1 MLEGIEGVSS
11 FANEI
16 DNTFIIVTVITLLL
30 FVVTIGS
37 MLYFVYKYS
46 SSKVKKEDAQNIKHY
61 TPIEIAWT
69 VIPTILMMIVFYFGL
84 ESLRVQRTM
93 PSDDMAQVVKVTGQ
107 RWFWTF
113 EYENGKKTNEL
124 TVPKDTAIKL
134 VMTAPEE
141 DVLHSFFVP
150 AFRIKEDVLPGTTTY
165 LWFNAEKM
173 GRYDIQ
179 CAEYCGTRHSYMRS
193 FVNVV
198 SKEDY
203 KNFLFPKKEEPKKTA
218 IDLFNDYGCVGC
230 HSLEDM
236 VLVGPSFK
244 DIYNKEVSITS
255 KGVKK
260 VIKRDENYLRNSILN
275 PQDDVV
281 EGYVP
286 HLMPSFKNVIN
297 EEELNTI
304 IKYFKGEKEEAKKEK
319 TIDGLSLIQNNGCIG
334 CHSLDGSKIVGPT
347 FKDIYNRKVVVTKGD
362 EKIELTSNEEY
373 LKNSILDP
381 KVEVVENY
389 PNIMPSFKGLL
400 KDEEVDAII
409 EYLKTIK

>member
-46 SSKVKKEDAQNIKHY
+46 SSKVKKEDAKNIKHY

-93 PSDDMAQVVKVTGQ
+93 PSDDMSQVVKVTGQ

-134 VMTAPEE
+134 VMTAPTE
-141 DVLHSFFVP
+141 DVLHSFYVP

-165 LWFNAEKM
+165 LWFNAEKI

-244 DIYNKEVSITS
+244 DIYNKEVSITT

-304 IKYFKGEKEEAKKEK
+304 IKYFKGEKEEVKKEK

-373 LKNSILDP
+373 LKNSILNP

>member
-304 IKYFKGEKEEAKKEK
+304 IKYFKGEKEEVKKEK

>member
-93 PSDDMAQVVKVTGQ
+93 PSNDISQVVKVTGQ

-134 VMTAPEE
+134 VMTAPTE
-141 DVLHSFFVP
+141 DVLHSFYVP

-304 IKYFKGEKEEAKKEK
+304 IKYFKGEKEEVKKEK

-373 LKNSILDP
+373 LKNSILNP

>member
-93 PSDDMAQVVKVTGQ
+93 PNNDISQVVKVTGQ

-134 VMTAPEE
+134 VMTAPTE
-141 DVLHSFFVP
+141 DVLHSFYVP

-165 LWFNAEKM
+165 LWFNAEKT

-203 KNFLFPKKEEPKKTA
+203 KDFLFPKKEEPKKTA
-218 IDLFNDYGCVGC
+218 IDLFSDYGCVGC

-244 DIYNKEVSITS
+244 DIYNKEVSITN

-286 HLMPSFKNVIN
+286 QLMPSFKNVIS

-304 IKYFKGEKEEAKKEK
+304 IKYFKGEKEEVKEEK

-373 LKNSILDP
+373 LKNSILNP